1 MIVSTSSRDVQLTLG
16 ILDLW
21 VERHS
26 YKSYSPLD
34 VVAISLEASSAPSRP
49 VGPSHFYGQ
58 VNKQDYQTIIF
69 AEIFSDCHAQIFSLF
84 QLRNISTLAET
95 AIYVATVDKYSEVLR
110 SILSWVAENR
120 DNVGDIK
127 MENADC
133 ILHASLEDD
142 KEQVIQTLESNHEN

>member
-69 AEIFSDCHAQIFSLF
+69 AEIFSLF